1 MWEKAKEGNAR
12 SHSHVTC
19 GGYLLSHTSQQGY
32 ADSKSHS
39 ANSQTGGNNDSSA
52 APIYIYIHTYI
63 YIYVYYIDIAQKCT
77 RHI

>member
-52 APIYIYIHTYI
+52 APIYIYTYVYI
-63 YIYVYYIDIAQKCT
+63 YMYTI
-77 RHI
+77 